1 MFFWGGLPLV
11 FHGQFYMVEEPD
23 NSTALLTITRNQETM
38 PVRMPGPHSEA
49 GGEVTM
55 IKVHSVMT

>member
-1 MFFWGGLPLV
+1 M

-23 NSTALLTITRNQETM
+23 NSTALVKITRNQEPL

-49 GGEVTM
+49 APGGEVTM
-55 IKVHSVMT
+55 IKVHSAMM